1 VGIEDKAQPF
11 NAEIGS
17 ILAGVEL
24 IAKCSQTRIVPLGTT
39 RVRRKPGQVLHL
51 IIIEVFADSAGSGNG
66 A

>member
-1 VGIEDKAQPF
+1 MGIEDKAQPF

-39 RVRRKPGQVLHL
+39 QVRGMRREPLDVHL
-51 IIIEVFADSAGSGNG
+51 VNDQLLQR
-66 A
+66 